1 MGRAVRAAVAGI
13 LIGLFC
19 GTLYVEMGALKRL
32 YSAKNSVE
40 QVMNLIEYAEENGD
54 ISYDSTGE
62 NYAGITGGKIS
73 QTNGKNDGSSQV
85 VNGLDTLDSQDTSDS
100 QDTELPND
108 IQTAFRILDGTTLN
122 AYETKK
128 QLQELEAM
136 YDDIAGNASVD
147 KADAS
152 VEGQLVKK
160 NTVGENDYNVKTGKI
175 KTELAESKMNV
186 QNKTSDVIRIRIR
199 YEGNE
204 NLSDKQLDE
213 FTLCVEQAV
222 LYGIAEKLGADYN
235 DQEKSVVR
243 KNLILSKEYIDA
255 CAEESAE
262 EYGIPVTVWSA
273 FEYLNLPAATLNGV
287 AYPAGYYETL
297 CVTLK

>member
-40 QVMNLIEYAEENGD
+40 QVMNLVEYAEGD
-54 ISYDSTGE
+54 EDIAYDSTEE
-62 NYAGITGGKIS
+62 NYAGITGDKTS
-73 QTNGKNDGSSQV
+73 QTDGKNGRSNQM
-85 VNGLDTLDSQDTSDS
+85 VNGQDTSDG
-100 QDTELPND
+100 QDTELPDD

-122 AYETKK
+122 AYETQK

-136 YDDIAGNASVD
+136 YDDIARD
-147 KADAS
+147 TR
-152 VEGQLVKK
+152 EKK
-160 NTVGENDYNVKTGKI
+160 TDGENDYNIESGKT
-175 KTELAESKMNV
+175 KTELAESQMNA

-213 FTLCVEQAV
+213 FTSYVEQAV

-235 DQEKSVVR
+235 DQEKSIVR

-262 EYGIPVTVWSA
+262 EYGIPVTAWSA

>member
-1 MGRAVRAAVAGI
+1 MGRAIRAAVAGI

-40 QVMNLIEYAEENGD
+40 QVMNLVEYAEENGD
-54 ISYDSTGE
+54 ISYDSTGK
-62 NYAGITGGKIS
+62 NYAGITSDKIS
-73 QTNGKNDGSSQV
+73 QTDGKNDGSSRQM
-85 VNGLDTLDSQDTSDS
+85 VNGQDVPNS

-108 IQTAFRILDGTTLN
+108 IQTAFRILDDTTLN
-122 AYETKK
+122 AYQTQK
-128 QLQELEAM
+128 QLQELETM
-136 YDDIAGNASVD
+136 YDDIAGNS
-147 KADAS
+147 
-152 VEGQLVKK
+152 
-160 NTVGENDYNVKTGKI
+160 
-175 KTELAESKMNV
+175 KTELAGSKMST

-199 YEGNE
+199 YEGKE
-204 NLSDKQLDE
+204 NLSDEQLDE
-213 FTLCVEQAV
+213 FTSYVEQAV

-262 EYGIPVTVWSA
+262 EYGIPVTAWSA
-273 FEYLNLPAATLNGV
+273 FEYLNLPEASLNGV

>member
-1 MGRAVRAAVAGI
+1 MGRAVREAVAGI

-40 QVMNLIEYAEENGD
+40 QVMNLVEYAEGD
-54 ISYDSTGE
+54 EDIAYDSTEE
-62 NYAGITGGKIS
+62 NYAGITGDKTS
-73 QTNGKNDGSSQV
+73 QTDGKNGRSNQM
-85 VNGLDTLDSQDTSDS
+85 VNGQDTLDG
-100 QDTELPND
+100 QDTELSNN

-122 AYETKK
+122 AYETQK
-128 QLQELEAM
+128 QLQELEAV
-136 YDDIAGNASVD
+136 YDDIARDTS
-147 KADAS
+147 
-152 VEGQLVKK
+152 EKK
-160 NTVGENDYNVKTGKI
+160 TDGENDYNIESGKT
-175 KTELAESKMNV
+175 KTELVESKISA

-213 FTLCVEQAV
+213 FTSYVEQAV

-235 DQEKSVVR
+235 DQEKSIVR

-262 EYGIPVTVWSA
+262 EYGIPVTAWSA

-297 CVTLK
+297 CVTLKRL

>member
-40 QVMNLIEYAEENGD
+40 QVMNLVEYAEGD
-54 ISYDSTGE
+54 EDIAYDSTEE
-62 NYAGITGGKIS
+62 NYAGITGDKTS
-73 QTNGKNDGSSQV
+73 QTDGKNGRSNQM
-85 VNGLDTLDSQDTSDS
+85 VNGQDTLDG
-100 QDTELPND
+100 QDTELSNN

-122 AYETKK
+122 AYETQK
-128 QLQELEAM
+128 QLQELEAV
-136 YDDIAGNASVD
+136 YDDIARDTS
-147 KADAS
+147 
-152 VEGQLVKK
+152 EKK
-160 NTVGENDYNVKTGKI
+160 TDGENDYNIESGKT
-175 KTELAESKMNV
+175 KTELVESKISA

-213 FTLCVEQAV
+213 FTSYVEQAV

-235 DQEKSVVR
+235 DQEKSIVR

-262 EYGIPVTVWSA
+262 EYGIPVTAWSA
-273 FEYLNLPAATLNGV
+273 FEYLNLPVATLNDA

>member
-1 MGRAVRAAVAGI
+1 MDRAVRAAVAGI

-40 QVMNLIEYAEENGD
+40 QVMNLVEYAEGD
-54 ISYDSTGE
+54 EDIAYDSTEE
-62 NYAGITGGKIS
+62 NYAGITGDKTS
-73 QTNGKNDGSSQV
+73 QTDGKNGRSNQM
-85 VNGLDTLDSQDTSDS
+85 VNGQDTLDG
-100 QDTELPND
+100 QDTELSNN

-122 AYETKK
+122 AYETQK

-136 YDDIAGNASVD
+136 YDDIAGNAS
-147 KADAS
+147 
-152 VEGQLVKK
+152 
-160 NTVGENDYNVKTGKI
+160 
-175 KTELAESKMNV
+175 AESQMNA

-213 FTLCVEQAV
+213 FTSYVEQAV

-235 DQEKSVVR
+235 DQEKSIVR

-262 EYGIPVTVWSA
+262 EYGIPVTAWSA
-273 FEYLNLPAATLNGV
+273 FEYLSLPAATLNGV

-297 CVTLK
+297 CVTLKRL

>member
-40 QVMNLIEYAEENGD
+40 QVMNLIEYAEENED
-54 ISYDSTGE
+54 IAYDSTEE
-62 NYAGITGGKIS
+62 NYAGITSDKTS
-73 QTNGKNDGSSQV
+73 QTDGKNDGSSQM
-85 VNGLDTLDSQDTSDS
+85 VNGQDTLDG
-100 QDTELPND
+100 QDTELSNN

-122 AYETKK
+122 AYETQK
-128 QLQELEAM
+128 QLQELEAV
-136 YDDIAGNASVD
+136 YDDIARDTS
-147 KADAS
+147 
-152 VEGQLVKK
+152 EKK
-160 NTVGENDYNVKTGKI
+160 TDGENDYNIESGKT
-175 KTELAESKMNV
+175 KTELVESKV
-186 QNKTSDVIRIRIR
+186 SAQNKTSDVIRIRIR

-213 FTLCVEQAV
+213 FTSYVEQAV

-235 DQEKSVVR
+235 DQEKSIVR

-262 EYGIPVTVWSA
+262 EYGIPVTAWSA

-297 CVTLK
+297 CVTLKRL

>member
-54 ISYDSTGE
+54 ISYDSTGK
-62 NYAGITGGKIS
+62 NYAGITGDKTS
-73 QTNGKNDGSSQV
+73 QTDGKNDGS
-85 VNGLDTLDSQDTSDS
+85 NS
-100 QDTELPND
+100 QDTELSND

-122 AYETKK
+122 AYQTQK
-128 QLQELEAM
+128 QLQELETM
-136 YDDIAGNASVD
+136 YDDIAGNS
-147 KADAS
+147 
-152 VEGQLVKK
+152 
-160 NTVGENDYNVKTGKI
+160 
-175 KTELAESKMNV
+175 KTELAESKMNA

-204 NLSDKQLDE
+204 NLSDKQLDK
-213 FTLCVEQAV
+213 FTSYVEQAV

-235 DQEKSVVR
+235 DQEKSIVR

-262 EYGIPVTVWSA
+262 EYGIPVSAWSA
-273 FEYLNLPAATLNGV
+273 FEYLSLPAATLNGV
-287 AYPAGYYETL
+287 AYPVGYYETL

>member
-40 QVMNLIEYAEENGD
+40 QVMNLIEYAEENED
-54 ISYDSTGE
+54 IAYDSTEE
-62 NYAGITGGKIS
+62 NYAGITSDKTS
-73 QTNGKNDGSSQV
+73 QTDGKNDGSSQQA
-85 VNGLDTLDSQDTSDS
+85 VNGLELSDG
-100 QDTELPND
+100 QDTELPDD

-122 AYETKK
+122 AYETQK
-128 QLQELEAM
+128 QLQELEAV
-136 YDDIAGNASVD
+136 YDDIARDTS
-147 KADAS
+147 
-152 VEGQLVKK
+152 EKK
-160 NTVGENDYNVKTGKI
+160 TDGENDYNIESGKT
-175 KTELAESKMNV
+175 KTELVESKISA

-213 FTLCVEQAV
+213 FTSYVEQAV

-235 DQEKSVVR
+235 DQEKSIVR

-262 EYGIPVTVWSA
+262 EYGIPVTAWSA
-273 FEYLNLPAATLNGV
+273 FEYLNLPAATLNDA

>member
-32 YSAKNSVE
+32 YSTKNSVE

-54 ISYDSTGE
+54 IAYDSTEE
-62 NYAGITGGKIS
+62 NYAGITSDKTS
-73 QTNGKNDGSSQV
+73 QTGKNDGSSQQV
-85 VNGLDTLDSQDTSDS
+85 VNGLEPSDG
-100 QDTELPND
+100 QDTELSND

-122 AYETKK
+122 AYETQK

-136 YDDIAGNASVD
+136 YDDIAENAS
-147 KADAS
+147 
-152 VEGQLVKK
+152 
-160 NTVGENDYNVKTGKI
+160 
-175 KTELAESKMNV
+175 AESQMSA

-204 NLSDKQLDE
+204 NLSDEQLDE
-213 FTLCVEQAV
+213 LTSYVEQAV
-222 LYGIAEKLGADYN
+222 LYGIAEKLGTDYN
-235 DQEKSVVR
+235 DQEKSFVR

-262 EYGIPVTVWSA
+262 EYGIPVSAWSA
-273 FEYLNLPAATLNGV
+273 FEYLSLPAATLNGV

>member
-19 GTLYVEMGALKRL
+19 GTLYVEMGVLKRL
-32 YSAKNSVE
+32 NSTRDSVE
-40 QVMNLIEYAEENGD
+40 QVMNLVEYAEENGD
-54 ISYDSTGE
+54 ISYDSTEE
-62 NYAGITGGKIS
+62 NYAGIISDKTS
-73 QTNGKNDGSSQV
+73 QTDGKNDGSSQV
-85 VNGLDTLDSQDTSDS
+85 VNGLDTLDSQDT
-100 QDTELPND
+100 ELSND

-122 AYETKK
+122 AYQTQK
-128 QLQELEAM
+128 QLQELETM
-136 YDDIAGNASVD
+136 YDDIAGNS
-147 KADAS
+147 KM
-152 VEGQLVKK
+152 
-160 NTVGENDYNVKTGKI
+160 
-175 KTELAESKMNV
+175 ELAGNKMSA

-213 FTLCVEQAV
+213 FTSYVEQAV

-235 DQEKSVVR
+235 DQEKSIVR

-262 EYGIPVTVWSA
+262 EYGIPVSAWSA
-273 FEYLNLPAATLNGV
+273 FEYLSLPAATLNGV

-297 CVTLK
+297 CVTLADE

>member
-40 QVMNLIEYAEENGD
+40 QVMNLIEYAEENED
-54 ISYDSTGE
+54 IAYDSTEE
-62 NYAGITGGKIS
+62 NYAGITSDKTS
-73 QTNGKNDGSSQV
+73 QTDGKNDESSQQV
-85 VNGLDTLDSQDTSDS
+85 VNGLEPSDG
-100 QDTELPND
+100 QDTERSND

-122 AYETKK
+122 AYETQK
-128 QLQELEAM
+128 QLQELEAV
-136 YDDIAGNASVD
+136 YDDIARDTS
-147 KADAS
+147 
-152 VEGQLVKK
+152 EKK
-160 NTVGENDYNVKTGKI
+160 TDGENDYNIESGKT
-175 KTELAESKMNV
+175 KTELVESKISA

-213 FTLCVEQAV
+213 FTSYVEQAV

-235 DQEKSVVR
+235 DQEKSIVR

-262 EYGIPVTVWSA
+262 EYGIPVTAWSA
-273 FEYLNLPAATLNGV
+273 FEYLNLPAATLNDA

>member
-32 YSAKNSVE
+32 YSTKNSVE

-54 ISYDSTGE
+54 IAYDSTEE
-62 NYAGITGGKIS
+62 NYAGITSDKTS
-73 QTNGKNDGSSQV
+73 QTGKNDGLSQQV
-85 VNGLDTLDSQDTSDS
+85 VNGLDTSDGQDA
-100 QDTELPND
+100 ELSND

-122 AYETKK
+122 AYETQK

-136 YDDIAGNASVD
+136 YDDIAGNS
-147 KADAS
+147 S
-152 VEGQLVKK
+152 EKK
-160 NTVGENDYNVKTGKI
+160 TDGESDYNIKAGKA
-175 KTELAESKMNV
+175 KTELVESQMSAR
-186 QNKTSDVIRIRIR
+186 NKTSDVIRIRIR

-204 NLSDKQLDE
+204 NLSDEQLDK
-213 FTLCVEQAV
+213 FTSYVEQAV
-222 LYGIAEKLGADYN
+222 LYGIAEKLGTDYN

-255 CAEESAE
+255 CAEESSK
-262 EYGIPVTVWSA
+262 EYGIPVSAWSA
-273 FEYLNLPAATLNGV
+273 FEYLNLPAANLNGV

>member
-40 QVMNLIEYAEENGD
+40 QVMNLVEYAEGD
-54 ISYDSTGE
+54 EDIAYDSTEE
-62 NYAGITGGKIS
+62 NYAGITGDKTS
-73 QTNGKNDGSSQV
+73 QTDGKNGRSNQM
-85 VNGLDTLDSQDTSDS
+85 VNGQDTLDG
-100 QDTELPND
+100 QDTELSNN

-122 AYETKK
+122 AYETQK
-128 QLQELEAM
+128 QLQELEAV
-136 YDDIAGNASVD
+136 YDDIARDTS
-147 KADAS
+147 
-152 VEGQLVKK
+152 EKK
-160 NTVGENDYNVKTGKI
+160 TDGENDYNIESGKT
-175 KTELAESKMNV
+175 KTKLVESKISA

-213 FTLCVEQAV
+213 FTSYVEQAV

-235 DQEKSVVR
+235 DQEKSIVR

-262 EYGIPVTVWSA
+262 EYGIPVTAWSA

-297 CVTLK
+297 CVTLKRL

>member
-19 GTLYVEMGALKRL
+19 GTLYVEMGVLKRL
-32 YSAKNSVE
+32 NSTRDSVE
-40 QVMNLIEYAEENGD
+40 QVMNLVEYAEENGD

-62 NYAGITGGKIS
+62 NYAGITSDKTS
-73 QTNGKNDGSSQV
+73 QTDSKNEGSNRQT
-85 VNGLDTLDSQDTSDS
+85 VNGEDTSDG
-100 QDTELPND
+100 QDTELSND

-122 AYETKK
+122 AYETQK
-128 QLQELEAM
+128 QLQELETM
-136 YDDIAGNASVD
+136 YDDIAGNS
-147 KADAS
+147 
-152 VEGQLVKK
+152 
-160 NTVGENDYNVKTGKI
+160 
-175 KTELAESKMNV
+175 KTELVENKMNA

-213 FTLCVEQAV
+213 FTSYVEQAV

-243 KNLILSKEYIDA
+243 KKLILSKEYIDA

-262 EYGIPVTVWSA
+262 EYGIPVSAWSA

>member
-40 QVMNLIEYAEENGD
+40 QVMNLIEYAEENED
-54 ISYDSTGE
+54 IAYDSTEE
-62 NYAGITGGKIS
+62 NYAGITSDKTL
-73 QTNGKNDGSSQV
+73 QTDGKNGRSNQM
-85 VNGLDTLDSQDTSDS
+85 VNGQDTLDG
-100 QDTELPND
+100 QDTELSNN

-122 AYETKK
+122 AYETQK
-128 QLQELEAM
+128 QLQELEAVD
-136 YDDIAGNASVD
+136 DDIAGNAS
-147 KADAS
+147 
-152 VEGQLVKK
+152 
-160 NTVGENDYNVKTGKI
+160 
-175 KTELAESKMNV
+175 AESKISA
-186 QNKTSDVIRIRIR
+186 QNNTSDVIRIRIR

-213 FTLCVEQAV
+213 FTSYVEQAV

-235 DQEKSVVR
+235 DQEKSIVR

-262 EYGIPVTVWSA
+262 EYGIPVTAWSA

>member
-40 QVMNLIEYAEENGD
+40 QVMNLIEYAEENED
-54 ISYDSTGE
+54 IAYDNTEE
-62 NYAGITGGKIS
+62 NYAGIISDKTS
-73 QTNGKNDGSSQV
+73 QTDGKNDGSSQQV
-85 VNGLDTLDSQDTSDS
+85 VNGLELSDG
-100 QDTELPND
+100 QDTELPDD

-122 AYETKK
+122 AYETQK

-136 YDDIAGNASVD
+136 YDDIAGNAS
-147 KADAS
+147 
-152 VEGQLVKK
+152 
-160 NTVGENDYNVKTGKI
+160 
-175 KTELAESKMNV
+175 AESQMNA

-213 FTLCVEQAV
+213 FTSYVEQAV

-235 DQEKSVVR
+235 DQEKSIVR

-262 EYGIPVTVWSA
+262 EYGIPVTAWSA

-297 CVTLK
+297 CVTLKRL

>member
-40 QVMNLIEYAEENGD
+40 QVMNLIEYAEENED
-54 ISYDSTGE
+54 IAYDSTEE
-62 NYAGITGGKIS
+62 NYAGITSDKTS
-73 QTNGKNDGSSQV
+73 QTDGKNDESSQM
-85 VNGLDTLDSQDTSDS
+85 VNGQDTLDG
-100 QDTELPND
+100 QDTERSND

-122 AYETKK
+122 AYETQK

-136 YDDIAGNASVD
+136 YDDIAGNAS
-147 KADAS
+147 
-152 VEGQLVKK
+152 
-160 NTVGENDYNVKTGKI
+160 
-175 KTELAESKMNV
+175 AESQMNA

-213 FTLCVEQAV
+213 FTSYVEQAV
-222 LYGIAEKLGADYN
+222 LYGIVEKLGADYN
-235 DQEKSVVR
+235 DQEKSIVR

-262 EYGIPVTVWSA
+262 EYGIPVTAWSA

-297 CVTLK
+297 CVTLKRL

>member
-1 MGRAVRAAVAGI
+1 MGRAVRAAVARI

-40 QVMNLIEYAEENGD
+40 QVMNLVEYAEGD
-54 ISYDSTGE
+54 EDIAYDSTEE
-62 NYAGITGGKIS
+62 NYAGITGDKTS
-73 QTNGKNDGSSQV
+73 QTDGKNGRSNQM
-85 VNGLDTLDSQDTSDS
+85 VNGQDTLDG
-100 QDTELPND
+100 QDTELSNN

-122 AYETKK
+122 AYETQK
-128 QLQELEAM
+128 QLQELEAV
-136 YDDIAGNASVD
+136 YDDIARDTS
-147 KADAS
+147 
-152 VEGQLVKK
+152 EKK
-160 NTVGENDYNVKTGKI
+160 TDGENDYNIESGKT
-175 KTELAESKMNV
+175 KTELVESKISA

-213 FTLCVEQAV
+213 FTSYVEQAV

-235 DQEKSVVR
+235 DQEKSIVR

-262 EYGIPVTVWSA
+262 EYGIPVTAWSA
-273 FEYLNLPAATLNGV
+273 FEYLSLPAATLNGV

-297 CVTLK
+297 CVTLKRL

>member
-40 QVMNLIEYAEENGD
+40 QVMNLIEYAEENED
-54 ISYDSTGE
+54 IAYDNTEE
-62 NYAGITGGKIS
+62 NYAGITSDKTS
-73 QTNGKNDGSSQV
+73 QTDGKNDGSSQQV
-85 VNGLDTLDSQDTSDS
+85 VNGLELSDG
-100 QDTELPND
+100 QDTELPDD

-122 AYETKK
+122 AYETQK
-128 QLQELEAM
+128 QLQELEAV
-136 YDDIAGNASVD
+136 YDDIARDTS
-147 KADAS
+147 
-152 VEGQLVKK
+152 EKK
-160 NTVGENDYNVKTGKI
+160 TDGENDYNIESGKT
-175 KTELAESKMNV
+175 KTELVESKISA

-213 FTLCVEQAV
+213 FTSYVEQAV

-235 DQEKSVVR
+235 DQEKSIVR

-262 EYGIPVTVWSA
+262 EYGIPVTAWSA
-273 FEYLNLPAATLNGV
+273 FEYLNLPAATLNDA

>member
-40 QVMNLIEYAEENGD
+40 QVMNLVEYAEGD
-54 ISYDSTGE
+54 EDIAYDSTEE
-62 NYAGITGGKIS
+62 NYAGITGDKTS
-73 QTNGKNDGSSQV
+73 QTDGKNGRSNQM
-85 VNGLDTLDSQDTSDS
+85 VNGQDTLDG
-100 QDTELPND
+100 QDTELSNN

-122 AYETKK
+122 AYETQK
-128 QLQELEAM
+128 QLQELEAV
-136 YDDIAGNASVD
+136 YDDIARDTS
-147 KADAS
+147 
-152 VEGQLVKK
+152 EKK
-160 NTVGENDYNVKTGKI
+160 TDGENDYNIESGKT
-175 KTELAESKMNV
+175 KTELVESKISA

-213 FTLCVEQAV
+213 FTSYVEQAV

-235 DQEKSVVR
+235 DQEKSIVR

-262 EYGIPVTVWSA
+262 EYGIPVPAWSA
-273 FEYLNLPAATLNGV
+273 FEYLSLPAATLNGV
-287 AYPAGYYETL
+287 IYPAGYYETL

>member
-40 QVMNLIEYAEENGD
+40 QVMNLIEYAEENED
-54 ISYDSTGE
+54 IACDSTEE
-62 NYAGITGGKIS
+62 NYAGITSDKTS
-73 QTNGKNDGSSQV
+73 QTDGKNGRSNQM
-85 VNGLDTLDSQDTSDS
+85 VNGQDTLDG
-100 QDTELPND
+100 QDTERSNN

-122 AYETKK
+122 AYETQK

-136 YDDIAGNASVD
+136 YDDIAGNAS
-147 KADAS
+147 
-152 VEGQLVKK
+152 
-160 NTVGENDYNVKTGKI
+160 
-175 KTELAESKMNV
+175 AESQMNA
-186 QNKTSDVIRIRIR
+186 QNKISDVIRIRIR

-213 FTLCVEQAV
+213 FTSYVEQAV

-235 DQEKSVVR
+235 DQEKSIVR

-262 EYGIPVTVWSA
+262 EYGIPVTAWSA
-273 FEYLNLPAATLNGV
+273 FEYLSLPAATLNGV

-297 CVTLK
+297 CVTLKRL

>member
-40 QVMNLIEYAEENGD
+40 QVMNLVEYAEGD
-54 ISYDSTGE
+54 EDIAYDSTEE
-62 NYAGITGGKIS
+62 NYAGITGDKTS
-73 QTNGKNDGSSQV
+73 QTDGKNGRSNQM
-85 VNGLDTLDSQDTSDS
+85 VNGQDTLDG
-100 QDTELPND
+100 QDTELSNN

-122 AYETKK
+122 AYETQK
-128 QLQELEAM
+128 QLQELEAV
-136 YDDIAGNASVD
+136 YDDIARDTS
-147 KADAS
+147 
-152 VEGQLVKK
+152 EKK
-160 NTVGENDYNVKTGKI
+160 TDGENDYNIESGKT
-175 KTELAESKMNV
+175 KTELVESKISA

-199 YEGNE
+199 YEGNV

-213 FTLCVEQAV
+213 FTSYVEQAV

-235 DQEKSVVR
+235 DQEKSIVR

-262 EYGIPVTVWSA
+262 EYGIPVTAWSA

-297 CVTLK
+297 CVTLKRL

>member
-1 MGRAVRAAVAGI
+1 MG
-13 LIGLFC
+13 
-19 GTLYVEMGALKRL
+19 
-32 YSAKNSVE
+32 
-40 QVMNLIEYAEENGD
+40 
-54 ISYDSTGE
+54 
-62 NYAGITGGKIS
+62 
-73 QTNGKNDGSSQV
+73 
-85 VNGLDTLDSQDTSDS
+85 
-100 QDTELPND
+100 QDTELSNN

-122 AYETKK
+122 AYETQK
-128 QLQELEAM
+128 QLQELEAV
-136 YDDIAGNASVD
+136 YDDIAGNAS
-147 KADAS
+147 
-152 VEGQLVKK
+152 
-160 NTVGENDYNVKTGKI
+160 
-175 KTELAESKMNV
+175 AESKISA

-213 FTLCVEQAV
+213 FTSYVEQAV

-235 DQEKSVVR
+235 DQEKSIVR

-262 EYGIPVTVWSA
+262 EYGIPVTAWSA
-273 FEYLNLPAATLNGV
+273 FEYLNLPAATLNDA

>member
-40 QVMNLIEYAEENGD
+40 QVMNLVEYAEGD
-54 ISYDSTGE
+54 EDIAYDSTEE
-62 NYAGITGGKIS
+62 NYAGITGDKTS
-73 QTNGKNDGSSQV
+73 QTDGKNGRSNQM
-85 VNGLDTLDSQDTSDS
+85 VNGQDTLDG
-100 QDTELPND
+100 QDTELSNN

-122 AYETKK
+122 AYETQR
-128 QLQELEAM
+128 QLQELEAV
-136 YDDIAGNASVD
+136 YDDIARDTS
-147 KADAS
+147 
-152 VEGQLVKK
+152 EKK
-160 NTVGENDYNVKTGKI
+160 TDGENDYNIESGKT
-175 KTELAESKMNV
+175 KTELVESKISA

-213 FTLCVEQAV
+213 FTSYVEQAV

-235 DQEKSVVR
+235 DQEKSIVR

-262 EYGIPVTVWSA
+262 EYGIPVTAWSA
-273 FEYLNLPAATLNGV
+273 FEYLSLPAATLNGV

-297 CVTLK
+297 CVTLKRL

>member
-54 ISYDSTGE
+54 ISYDSTGK
-62 NYAGITGGKIS
+62 NYAGITGDKTS
-73 QTNGKNDGSSQV
+73 QTDGKNDGS
-85 VNGLDTLDSQDTSDS
+85 NS
-100 QDTELPND
+100 QDTELSND

-122 AYETKK
+122 AYQTQK
-128 QLQELEAM
+128 QLQELETM
-136 YDDIAGNASVD
+136 YDDIAGNS
-147 KADAS
+147 
-152 VEGQLVKK
+152 
-160 NTVGENDYNVKTGKI
+160 
-175 KTELAESKMNV
+175 KTELVENKMNA

-204 NLSDKQLDE
+204 NLSDKQLDK
-213 FTLCVEQAV
+213 FTSYVEQAV

-235 DQEKSVVR
+235 DQEKSIVR

-262 EYGIPVTVWSA
+262 EYGIPVSAWSA

>member
-40 QVMNLIEYAEENGD
+40 QVMNLVEYAEGD
-54 ISYDSTGE
+54 EDIAYDSTEE
-62 NYAGITGGKIS
+62 NYAGITGDKTS
-73 QTNGKNDGSSQV
+73 QTDGKNGRSNQM
-85 VNGLDTLDSQDTSDS
+85 VNGQDTLDG
-100 QDTELPND
+100 QDTEL
-108 IQTAFRILDGTTLN
+108 TAFRILDGTTLN
-122 AYETKK
+122 AYETQK
-128 QLQELEAM
+128 QLQELEAV
-136 YDDIAGNASVD
+136 YDDIARDTS
-147 KADAS
+147 
-152 VEGQLVKK
+152 EKK
-160 NTVGENDYNVKTGKI
+160 TDGENDYNIESGKT
-175 KTELAESKMNV
+175 KTELVESKISA

-213 FTLCVEQAV
+213 FTSYVEQAV

-235 DQEKSVVR
+235 DQEKSIVR

-262 EYGIPVTVWSA
+262 EYGIPVTAWSA

-297 CVTLK
+297 CVTLKRL

>member
-40 QVMNLIEYAEENGD
+40 QVMNLVEYAEGD
-54 ISYDSTGE
+54 EDIAYDSTEE
-62 NYAGITGGKIS
+62 NYAGITGDKTS
-73 QTNGKNDGSSQV
+73 QTDGKNGRSNQM
-85 VNGLDTLDSQDTSDS
+85 VNGQDTLDG
-100 QDTELPND
+100 QDTELSNN

-122 AYETKK
+122 AYETQK
-128 QLQELEAM
+128 QLQELEAV
-136 YDDIAGNASVD
+136 YDDIARDTS
-147 KADAS
+147 
-152 VEGQLVKK
+152 EKK
-160 NTVGENDYNVKTGKI
+160 TDGENDYNIESGKT
-175 KTELAESKMNV
+175 KTELVESKISA

-213 FTLCVEQAV
+213 FTSYVEQAV

-235 DQEKSVVR
+235 DQEKSIVR

-262 EYGIPVTVWSA
+262 EYGIPVTAWSA
-273 FEYLNLPAATLNGV
+273 FEYLNLPAATLNDV

>member
-40 QVMNLIEYAEENGD
+40 QVMNLVEYAEGD
-54 ISYDSTGE
+54 EDIAYDSTEE
-62 NYAGITGGKIS
+62 NYAGITGDKTS
-73 QTNGKNDGSSQV
+73 QTDGKNGRSNQM
-85 VNGLDTLDSQDTSDS
+85 VNGQDTLDG
-100 QDTELPND
+100 QDTELSNN

-122 AYETKK
+122 AYETQK
-128 QLQELEAM
+128 QLQELEAV
-136 YDDIAGNASVD
+136 YDDIARDTS
-147 KADAS
+147 
-152 VEGQLVKK
+152 EKK
-160 NTVGENDYNVKTGKI
+160 TDGENDYNIESGKT
-175 KTELAESKMNV
+175 KTELVESKISA

-204 NLSDKQLDE
+204 NLSNKQLDE
-213 FTLCVEQAV
+213 FTSYVEQAV

-235 DQEKSVVR
+235 DQEKSIVR

-262 EYGIPVTVWSA
+262 EYGIPVTAWSA

-297 CVTLK
+297 CVTLKRL

>member
-1 MGRAVRAAVAGI
+1 
-13 LIGLFC
+13 
-19 GTLYVEMGALKRL
+19 
-32 YSAKNSVE
+32 
-40 QVMNLIEYAEENGD
+40 
-54 ISYDSTGE
+54 
-62 NYAGITGGKIS
+62 
-73 QTNGKNDGSSQV
+73 
-85 VNGLDTLDSQDTSDS
+85 
-100 QDTELPND
+100 
-108 IQTAFRILDGTTLN
+108 
-122 AYETKK
+122 
-128 QLQELEAM
+128 M
-136 YDDIAGNASVD
+136 YDDIAGNTSV
-147 KADAS
+147 
-152 VEGQLVKK
+152 
-160 NTVGENDYNVKTGKI
+160 
-175 KTELAESKMNV
+175 ESKMNA

-213 FTLCVEQAV
+213 LTSCVEQAV

>member
-40 QVMNLIEYAEENGD
+40 QVMNLIEYAEENED
-54 ISYDSTGE
+54 IAYDSTEE
-62 NYAGITGGKIS
+62 NYAGITSDKTS
-73 QTNGKNDGSSQV
+73 QTDGKNDGSSQQV
-85 VNGLDTLDSQDTSDS
+85 VNGLEPSDG
-100 QDTELPND
+100 QDTELSND

-122 AYETKK
+122 AYETQK

-136 YDDIAGNASVD
+136 YDDIARDTS
-147 KADAS
+147 
-152 VEGQLVKK
+152 EKK
-160 NTVGENDYNVKTGKI
+160 TDGENDYNIEPGKT
-175 KTELAESKMNV
+175 KTELVESKMSA

-199 YEGNE
+199 YKGNE
-204 NLSDKQLDE
+204 NLSDEQLDK
-213 FTLCVEQAV
+213 FTSYVEQAV

-235 DQEKSVVR
+235 DQEKSIVR

-262 EYGIPVTVWSA
+262 EYGIPVTAWSA
-273 FEYLNLPAATLNGV
+273 FEYLNLPAATLNDA

>member
-40 QVMNLIEYAEENGD
+40 QVMNLIEYAEENED
-54 ISYDSTGE
+54 IAYDSTEE
-62 NYAGITGGKIS
+62 NYAGITSDKTS
-73 QTNGKNDGSSQV
+73 QTDGKNDGSSQQV
-85 VNGLDTLDSQDTSDS
+85 VNGLEPSDG
-100 QDTELPND
+100 QDTELSND

-122 AYETKK
+122 AYETQK

-136 YDDIAGNASVD
+136 YDDIARDTS
-147 KADAS
+147 
-152 VEGQLVKK
+152 EKK
-160 NTVGENDYNVKTGKI
+160 TDGENDYNIEPGKT
-175 KTELAESKMNV
+175 KTELVESKMSA

-199 YEGNE
+199 YKGNE
-204 NLSDKQLDE
+204 NLSDEQLDK
-213 FTLCVEQAV
+213 FTSYVEQAV

-235 DQEKSVVR
+235 DQEKSIVR

-262 EYGIPVTVWSA
+262 EYGIPVTAWSA
-273 FEYLNLPAATLNGV
+273 FEYLSLPAATLNGV

-297 CVTLK
+297 CVTLKRL

>member
-40 QVMNLIEYAEENGD
+40 QVMNLVEYAEGD
-54 ISYDSTGE
+54 EDIAYDSTEE
-62 NYAGITGGKIS
+62 NYAGITGDKTS
-73 QTNGKNDGSSQV
+73 QTDGKNGRSNQM
-85 VNGLDTLDSQDTSDS
+85 VNGQDTLDG
-100 QDTELPND
+100 QDTELSNN

-122 AYETKK
+122 AYETQK
-128 QLQELEAM
+128 QLQELEAV
-136 YDDIAGNASVD
+136 YDDIARDTS
-147 KADAS
+147 
-152 VEGQLVKK
+152 EKK
-160 NTVGENDYNVKTGKI
+160 TDGENDYNIESGKT
-175 KTELAESKMNV
+175 KTELVESKISA

-213 FTLCVEQAV
+213 FTSYVEQAV

-235 DQEKSVVR
+235 DQEKSIVR

-262 EYGIPVTVWSA
+262 EYGIPVSAWSA
-273 FEYLNLPAATLNGV
+273 FEYLSLPAATLNGV

>member
-40 QVMNLIEYAEENGD
+40 QVMNLVEYAEGD
-54 ISYDSTGE
+54 EDIAYDSTEE
-62 NYAGITGGKIS
+62 NYAGITGDKTS
-73 QTNGKNDGSSQV
+73 QTDGKNGRSNQM
-85 VNGLDTLDSQDTSDS
+85 VNGQDTLDG
-100 QDTELPND
+100 QDTELSNN

-122 AYETKK
+122 AYETQK
-128 QLQELEAM
+128 QLQELEAV
-136 YDDIAGNASVD
+136 YDDIARDTS
-147 KADAS
+147 
-152 VEGQLVKK
+152 EKK
-160 NTVGENDYNVKTGKI
+160 TDGENDYNIESGKT
-175 KTELAESKMNV
+175 KTELVESKISA

-213 FTLCVEQAV
+213 FTSYVEQAV
-222 LYGIAEKLGADYN
+222 LYGIAKKLGADYN
-235 DQEKSVVR
+235 DQEKSIVR

-262 EYGIPVTVWSA
+262 EYGIPVTAWSA

-297 CVTLK
+297 CVTLKRL

>member
-40 QVMNLIEYAEENGD
+40 QVMNLVEYAEGD
-54 ISYDSTGE
+54 EDIAYDSTEE
-62 NYAGITGGKIS
+62 NYAGITGDKTS
-73 QTNGKNDGSSQV
+73 QTDGKNGRSNQM
-85 VNGLDTLDSQDTSDS
+85 VNGQDTLDG
-100 QDTELPND
+100 QDTELSNN

-122 AYETKK
+122 AYETQK
-128 QLQELEAM
+128 QLQELEAV
-136 YDDIAGNASVD
+136 YDDIARDTS
-147 KADAS
+147 
-152 VEGQLVKK
+152 EKK
-160 NTVGENDYNVKTGKI
+160 TDGENDYNIESGKT
-175 KTELAESKMNV
+175 KTELVESKISA

-213 FTLCVEQAV
+213 FTSYVEQAV

-235 DQEKSVVR
+235 DQEKSIVR

-262 EYGIPVTVWSA
+262 EYGIPVTAWSA

-297 CVTLK
+297 CVMLKRL

>member
-40 QVMNLIEYAEENGD
+40 QVMNLVEYAEGD
-54 ISYDSTGE
+54 EDIAYDSTEE
-62 NYAGITGGKIS
+62 NYAGITGDKTS
-73 QTNGKNDGSSQV
+73 QTDGKNGRSNQM
-85 VNGLDTLDSQDTSDS
+85 VNGQDTLDG
-100 QDTELPND
+100 QDTELSNN

-122 AYETKK
+122 AYETQK
-128 QLQELEAM
+128 QLQELEAV
-136 YDDIAGNASVD
+136 YDDIARDTS
-147 KADAS
+147 
-152 VEGQLVKK
+152 EKK
-160 NTVGENDYNVKTGKI
+160 TDGENDYNIESGKT
-175 KTELAESKMNV
+175 KTELVESKISA

-213 FTLCVEQAV
+213 FTSYVEQAV
-222 LYGIAEKLGADYN
+222 LYGIAEKLGVDYN
-235 DQEKSVVR
+235 DQEKSIVR

-262 EYGIPVTVWSA
+262 EYGIPVTAWSA

-297 CVTLK
+297 CVTLKRL